1 MDKIFVTNSVLA
13 KVSQTIYLTRKMV
26 KCIVKFHQYSLLI
39 SIKMVLKKIITYQ
52 LIGKFERLC

>member
-13 KVSQTIYLTRKMV
+13 KVSQTIYLTRKMF